1 MQANQFG
8 DGVHLVGTNVT
19 PGVYSA
25 TGVECY
31 YVWKSGTGAD
41 AQIVDNNIV
50 TGPVTVTLVA
60 GQTFETDQCGTWTK
74 VG

>member
-1 MQANQFG
+1 MD
-8 DGVHLVGTNVT
+8 DGVHLVGTNAT
-19 PGVYSA
+19 RGAYSA
-25 TGVECY
+25 NGVERY
-31 YVWKSGTGAD
+31 YVWKTSTGAD

-60 GQTFETDQCGTWTK
+60 GQTFETTSCGTWTK